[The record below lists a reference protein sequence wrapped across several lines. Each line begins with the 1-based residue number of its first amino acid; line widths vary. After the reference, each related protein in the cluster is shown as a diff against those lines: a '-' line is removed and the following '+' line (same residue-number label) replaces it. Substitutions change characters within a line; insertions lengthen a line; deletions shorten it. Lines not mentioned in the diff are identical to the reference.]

1 MKIKIILILL
11 LFTILLIFSYSSMN
25 KKVINYTIMGDKD
38 LFSNNIKSKNFS
50 DLIYEELS
58 KQTDFGNYNQDFVK
72 DDIRIIDIINQIK
85 DNERINNQNIQK
97 LLKNTN
103 ILLLHIGNNEIKYKL
118 SKYDIN
124 ENNDKEIYLYLD
136 QIINDYKELIKLLK
150 NYDNN
155 HIIILSNYNNTNIIV
170 NNKYYMY
177 INDNINKL
185 CKENNIQFINLFD
198 ILNKNNDNITN
209 TNPTYI
215 TNKGNLALFNKIYS
229 KIDKLYLHK
238 TI

>member
-155 HIIILSNYNNTNIIV
+155 HIIILSNYNNTNIIE